1 MKTGRYFKKDLPGS
15 VKVFCVTL
23 IVFFYFII
31 SPAWCGNGKVS
42 GDACWEGQ
50 YARLGL
56 AEHLSYKIFSKAM
69 SGFQKWDFTKKNVLT
84 IIDFTQ
90 PSNEKRCY
98 VLDLDNERLLYRT
111 YVAHG
116 RNTGLTYA
124 REFSNIPNSYQSS
137 LGFFRTAE
145 TYRGKHGYSLRLDGL
160 ESQINDLARERA
172 IVIHAADY
180 AKKRFLQ
187 AHGRLGRS
195 LGCPA
200 LPPAVS
206 SNIIDRIKNGSCLFV
221 YADDR
226 EYLTS
231 SSVFSSSNS

>member
-1 MKTGRYFKKDLPGS
+1 
-15 VKVFCVTL
+15 
-23 IVFFYFII
+23 
-31 SPAWCGNGKVS
+31 
-42 GDACWEGQ
+42 
-50 YARLGL
+50 
-56 AEHLSYKIFSKAM
+56 M
-69 SGFQKWDFTKKNVLT
+69 SGFQKWHFPKQNVLT
-84 IIDFTQ
+84 IIDFTL
-90 PSNEKRCY
+90 PSYEKRCY
-98 VLDLDNERLLYRT
+98 VLDLHSERLLYRT

-124 REFSNIPNSYQSS
+124 REFSNAPNSYQSS

-160 ESQINDLARERA
+160 ESEINDLARERA

-180 AKKRFLQ
+180 VEKRFLQ

-200 LPPAVS
+200 LPPAV
-206 SNIIDRIKNGSCLFV
+206 NADIIDKIKNGSCLFV
-221 YADDR
+221 YAEDR

-231 SSVFSSSNS
+231 SSVFSSPKS